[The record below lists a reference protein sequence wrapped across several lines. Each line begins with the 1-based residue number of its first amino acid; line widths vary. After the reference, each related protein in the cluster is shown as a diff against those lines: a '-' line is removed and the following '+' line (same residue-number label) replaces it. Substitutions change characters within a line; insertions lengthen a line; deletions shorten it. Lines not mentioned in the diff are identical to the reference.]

1 MRQATREAFG
11 QTLAELAVQ
20 DPDII
25 VLDAD
30 LAPATKTGETQKTAP
45 GQFVQVGIAEGN
57 MAGIAAGMAV
67 SGLKPFASSF
77 AMFLAGRAYEQIRNS
92 IAYPHL
98 NVKLCATHAGITV
111 GEDGGSHQ
119 CLEDIGLMRMLPGMM
134 VLQPADGLET
144 AAMVKWLA
152 GYEGPAYL
160 RLSRAAVDPVYEQE
174 PVFDPAAIPQLR
186 SGETVALIASG
197 VMVRECLAAAD
208 RLSGMGIEAAVYDL
222 PVIKP
227 LNTDLL
233 NEIITQYAVVF
244 VAEEHLKAGGIGSA
258 IREAVREPQK
268 IRSIAI
274 EDRFGQSGSV
284 EALMQEYGLD
294 AKAIVQRVLDDCAR
308 RLYPGDAKAAIVRQ
322 MAPAC

>member
-119 CLEDIGLMRMLPGMM
+119 CLEDIGLMRMLPG
-134 VLQPADGLET
+134 
-144 AAMVKWLA
+144 
-152 GYEGPAYL
+152 
-160 RLSRAAVDPVYEQE
+160 
-174 PVFDPAAIPQLR
+174 
-186 SGETVALIASG
+186 
-197 VMVRECLAAAD
+197 
-208 RLSGMGIEAAVYDL
+208 
-222 PVIKP
+222 
-227 LNTDLL
+227 
-233 NEIITQYAVVF
+233 
-244 VAEEHLKAGGIGSA
+244 
-258 IREAVREPQK
+258 
-268 IRSIAI
+268 
-274 EDRFGQSGSV
+274 
-284 EALMQEYGLD
+284 
-294 AKAIVQRVLDDCAR
+294 
-308 RLYPGDAKAAIVRQ
+308 
-322 MAPAC
+322 